1 MQAQHAALHGRTCNT
16 KSFARNPQ
24 ILAFGLAQSR
34 RHGKFIVRRAGA
46 EAAAAA
52 VQEASS
58 SSDAAASAPTSRV
71 WELDFCSRPLLDERG
86 KKVWELLITDPERK
100 FEYTQYFPNS
110 KINSVELRNALES
123 ILQRPGAVVPEKAR
137 FFRGQMQ
144 TIISKA
150 LTDVGIK
157 PLPSRRCFSIMT
169 LLEERLENVYKQ
181 DPRYSD
187 KAATMFNLELGAPE
201 PLPDALRGEKWAFV
215 QLPLGPLLD
224 MIKKV
229 EEANTFGASMSLG
242 PAGLADLPR
251 DILVPG
257 VAVFSRRAMPL
268 AAWTNG
274 LEIAAVKA
282 DVERSCL
289 ILETGVNQ
297 RWRYG
302 GWRPGPDSIEEAQG
316 WEEAKE
322 GTRGLHF
329 LAIQPDPD
337 AEDLTGIW
345 LLQDRM
351 PPNV

>member
-1 MQAQHAALHGRTCNT
+1 MQSAQ
-16 KSFARNPQ
+16 
-24 ILAFGLAQSR
+24 
-34 RHGKFIVRRAGA
+34 
-46 EAAAAA
+46 AAAAA
-52 VQEASS
+52 VDEASS
-58 SSDAAASAPTSRV
+58 SGAPSNAAPTSDT

-86 KKVWELLITDPERK
+86 KKVWELVVTDTSRS

-110 KINSVELRNALES
+110 KINSIELRKALEAL
-123 ILQRPGAVVPEKAR
+123 LQRPGAVVPEKAR

-144 TIISKA
+144 TIITKA
-150 LTDVGIK
+150 LGDVGIK
-157 PLPSRRCFSIMT
+157 ALPSRRCFSIMS
-169 LLEERLENVYKQ
+169 LLEERLESVYKV

-187 KAATMFNLELGAPE
+187 KATTMFNIDLGVPE

-224 MIKKV
+224 MLKTV
-229 EEANTFGASMSLG
+229 EEGNMFGATMSLAS
-242 PAGLADLPR
+242 AGLADLPR

-274 LEIAAVKA
+274 LEIAGVKA

-302 GWRPGPDSIEEAQG
+302 GWRASPDSIEEAQG
-316 WEEAKE
+316 WEDAKE

-329 LAIQPDPD
+329 LAVQPDPD
-337 AEDLTGIW
+337 SEDLTGLW